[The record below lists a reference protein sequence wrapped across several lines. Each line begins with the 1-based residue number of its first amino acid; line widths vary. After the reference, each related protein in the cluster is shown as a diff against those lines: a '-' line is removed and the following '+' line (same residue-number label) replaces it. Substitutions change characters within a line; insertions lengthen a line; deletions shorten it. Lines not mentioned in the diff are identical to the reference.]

1 MSLMELVTL
10 TLLITPSGALSPGPL
25 TASTLALGTRE
36 GWRAGI
42 LVAVGHTLVEFPYI
56 ILLYYAL
63 STITSLLRGSI
74 GLILGLGAASIVLYF
89 GFLLLRDFLS
99 GNIDI
104 KPGRFYRLHP
114 ILIGVLLTGFN
125 VFFLLW
131 WIGVGLPLIRA
142 AIPWGLAGIA
152 IMYVSHV
159 WMDYVWLGLI
169 ALAGY
174 KGARSFGSKGYR
186 LLLGVLGAILVFFGV
201 DIAIN
206 TLEEFL

>member
-1 MSLMELVTL
+1 MELVTL

-56 ILLYYAL
+56 VLLYYAL
-63 STITSLLRGSI
+63 STITRLLRGGI
-74 GLILGLGAASIVLYF
+74 GLILGLSDAFIVLYF
-89 GFLLLRDFLS
+89 GFLLLSQSLS
-99 GNIDI
+99 KNIEVR
-104 KPGRFYRLHP
+104 PGRLYRLHP
-114 ILIGVLLTGFN
+114 IHVGVLLTAFN

-131 WIGVGLPLIRA
+131 WVGVGLPLIRA

-152 IMYVSHV
+152 VMYVSHV

-174 KGARSFGSKGYR
+174 KGARSFGSKSYR
-186 LLLGVLGAILVFFGV
+186 LLLGVLGGILVFFGV
-201 DIAIN
+201 DIAID